1 MSLPGGRKETNP
13 WLLNFR
19 KVFVMRNLVKFLKDD
34 SGASAA
40 EYAVLLTLITV
51 VLIAAVQALGG
62 AISNIFANV
71 SSVLNSAA

>member
-1 MSLPGGRKETNP
+1 MWLP
-13 WLLNFR
+13 FR
-19 KVFVMRNLVKFLKDD
+19 RIAPQTGTEIMTKIARGFFTDE

-62 AISNIFANV
+62 AISNIFHNV
-71 SSVLNSAA
+71 ATTLNNAA

>member
-1 MSLPGGRKETNP
+1 
-13 WLLNFR
+13 
-19 KVFVMRNLVKFLKDD
+19 MRNLVKFLKDD
-34 SGASAA
+34 GGASAA

-71 SSVLNSAA
+71 SSVLNTAA

>member
-1 MSLPGGRKETNP
+1 VVEKPTSL

-19 KVFVMRNLVKFLKDD
+19 KVLIMRSLVKFLKDD

-51 VLIAAVQALGG
+51 VLIAAVQTLGS
-62 AISNIFANV
+62 AISSVFANV
-71 SSVLNSAA
+71 SSTLSAAA